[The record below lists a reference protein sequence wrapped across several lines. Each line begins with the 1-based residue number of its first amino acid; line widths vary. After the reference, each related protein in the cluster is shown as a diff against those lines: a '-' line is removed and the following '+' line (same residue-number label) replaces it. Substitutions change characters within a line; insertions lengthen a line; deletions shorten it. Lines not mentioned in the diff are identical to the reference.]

1 LRVGKTTIMKGSLS
15 VLPQNH
21 YKEIVRA
28 TDAAFEYASEE
39 LKHKVIAF
47 MQMPAE
53 QSKSDT
59 IHVLTSEGELRILIT
74 VRDEETGTRRTVEKK
89 AEGPLV
95 LLGAIVNEK
104 LVRIDEQMKTRT
116 LFIFPNPSPTQTV
129 EIIRRKKQQRRMF
142 YLNSIYEEQLHEFR
156 EWYESFFCGGH
167 K

>member
-1 LRVGKTTIMKGSLS
+1 VIALGPSGSGKTTIIKGALS

-28 TDAAFEYASEE
+28 TDAAFEYAAEE

-47 MQMPAE
+47 IQMPAG

-74 VRDEETGTRRTVEKK
+74 VKDEETGTRRTVERK
-89 AEGPLV
+89 AKGPVV
-95 LLGAIVNEK
+95 LLGAIVDEK

-116 LFIFPNPSPTQTV
+116 LFISLNPSGSQTI
-129 EIIRRKKQQRRMF
+129 EIIRNKKLQ
-142 YLNSIYEEQLHEFR
+142 
-156 EWYESFFCGGH
+156 
-167 K
+167 